1 MRPQTTSTNL
11 YSKIK
16 HEAKIFSNIIYI
28 LGKIE
33 QDGFFQS
40 ITDNYDK
47 IIRSEMIYAVN
58 ELKKIQRKTPSF
70 DLKGQLI
77 NNTYIYKENLKVLSN
92 MIIDQIWK
100 EKVKEDSIS
109 EIVTTA
115 ALQNF
120 YNRGEEIP
128 EVKSEDEG
136 SEHESA
142 RNGPGQMSP
151 EISGKKKDDQAVED
165 NMFINPCTLQSE
177 SDPSE
182 LKNLNNT
189 TLSMDTSNREYAGL
203 NDSLTKPE
211 GKSMM
216 LLTERID
223 GAAEGRFKVIRL
235 ECQP

>member
-40 ITDNYDK
+40 IADNYEK
-47 IIRSEMIYAVN
+47 IVRSEMIYAVN

-128 EVKSEDEG
+128 EVRSEDEG
-136 SEHESA
+136 SEHESV
-142 RNGPGQMSP
+142 RNTTGQLSP
-151 EISGKKKDDQAVED
+151 ESSNRKRDDVPASD
-165 NMFINPCTLQSE
+165 NSFNNPCMFWPYI
-177 SDPSE
+177 DPSE
-182 LKNLNNT
+182 LKNLSNT
-189 TLSMDTSNREYAGL
+189 TIAMDTSNMDYPGL
-203 NDSLTKPE
+203 NDSLTRPDNRNIA
-211 GKSMM
+211 
-216 LLTERID
+216 LLTERVEAVI
-223 GAAEGRFKVIRL
+223 EGKKWPKQIRT
-235 ECQP
+235 